1 MSNNLA
7 HSETCESPK
16 RYQNQY
22 NTSNKD
28 MPDSDYFEGLTWTV
42 EAKVKY
48 KNIPYFVRTRA
59 RQRIEQMAQAS
70 GSDTITAEIVEKAR
84 VEFGQ

>member
-1 MSNNLA
+1 MQNL
-7 HSETCESPK
+7 
-16 RYQNQY
+16 
-22 NTSNKD
+22 
-28 MPDSDYFEGLTWTV
+28 DSSEGLTWTS

-48 KNIPYFVRTRA
+48 KNIPYFVRSQA
-59 RQRIEQMAQAS
+59 RQRIEQLALAA

>member
-1 MSNNLA
+1 M
-7 HSETCESPK
+7 E
-16 RYQNQY
+16 NQ
-22 NTSNKD
+22 
-28 MPDSDYFEGLTWTV
+28 DYSEGLTWTA

-48 KNIPYFVRTRA
+48 KNIPYFVRSQA
-59 RQRIEQMAQAS
+59 RQRIEQLAQAS